1 MNKKILEKLK
11 DKEFLEKIFSLKT
24 KEEIMKAFS
33 QENIEVTDA
42 EIEQL
47 GNLIAQTVSKLSD
60 MPESELEKV
69 SGGGVADDIA
79 YLTEG
84 LASIILAPAYGIA
97 EVVDDATTGTQ
108 NNVVGALFD
117 SSTLKNLT
125 FVGVSAL
132 EAYGIYKLSPKIA
145 SGAKWTFNKGKVGA
159 SWIGNKVKD
168 TWNARKK

>member
-1 MNKKILEKLK
+1 MNEKILEKLK

-69 SGGGVADDIA
+69 SGGDVAKDIKN
-79 YLTEG
+79 LTEEW
-84 LASIILAPAYGIA
+84 ASVMLAPAVGIA
-97 EVVDDATTGTQ
+97 ETVSDATSATNDNAVGT
-108 NNVVGALFD
+108 LFD
-117 SSTLKNLT
+117 TSTLKNLT
-125 FVGVSAL
+125 FVGVAAL